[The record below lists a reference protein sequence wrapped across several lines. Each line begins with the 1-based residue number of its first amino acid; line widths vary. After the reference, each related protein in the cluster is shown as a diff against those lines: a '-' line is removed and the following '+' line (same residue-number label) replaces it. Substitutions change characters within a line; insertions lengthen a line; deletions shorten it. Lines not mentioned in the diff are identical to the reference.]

1 MSIILPFCIV
11 QLVNTPPLHKLRVI
25 MSGPFFFQ
33 TLDNAIHQINLY
45 PVDNLIDFHHTF
57 LLDSDLSS
65 G

>member
-1 MSIILPFCIV
+1 
-11 QLVNTPPLHKLRVI
+11 
-25 MSGPFFFQ
+25 MSGPFVFQ

-45 PVDNLIDFHHTF
+45 PVDNLIDFHNTF

>member
-1 MSIILPFCIV
+1 
-11 QLVNTPPLHKLRVI
+11 

-45 PVDNLIDFHHTF
+45 PVDNLIDFHNTF